1 MESIKVIK
9 DEGNPVR
16 MKKAMRGRSLFSS
29 SLDFNQERLK
39 AFYKN

>member
-1 MESIKVIK
+1 MESIRVIK
-9 DEGNPVR
+9 DEGGPVR
-16 MKKAMRGRSLFSS
+16 MKKVMRECSLFSS